1 MSGITVMTRVYF
13 ATNRQPDPTKQG
25 GYGAEI
31 VAMERGAII
40 YDAIDVTNV
49 DLNNA
54 DSGTLGAGLQ
64 PTPGGFATPLEN
76 EIADSGKNLM
86 IFIHGFANAFAD
98 AIKRAAFNAEWF
110 RASGVAAAD
119 TTILAFTWPSL
130 GALFA
135 VPPAF
140 LDADYKTDQ
149 VQAGKS
155 DFHIGYFLDYFDTLR
170 LRYRSNNPTGR
181 IFLLA
186 HSMGNYALAGAVE
199 WWFANRDAYDHMFD
213 EAFLAA
219 GDEIYDTFDQPK
231 GGRMHNLPKLCQ
243 RISIY
248 SSRKD
253 VAMYLSSAV
262 NHDDRLGFDGPDNKQ
277 NSALYPPGQFR
288 VVDVTEVKDFDPLV
302 PIDATHQYYR
312 RSKTVR
318 LDIANAMANNPQPPG
333 GLIQLP

>member
-1 MSGITVMTRVYF
+1 MTRVYF
-13 ATNRQPDPTKQG
+13 ATNRQPDPTKEG

-31 VAMERGAII
+31 VAMDRGAIT

-49 DLNNA
+49 DLSNA
-54 DSGTLGAGLQ
+54 NSGTLGTGLQ
-64 PTPGGFATPLEN
+64 PTSGSFAKTFED
-76 EIADSGKNLM
+76 EIANSGKNLM
-86 IFIHGFANAFAD
+86 LFIHGFANAFAD

-135 VPPAF
+135 APPAY

-155 DFHIGYFLDYFDTLR
+155 DFHIGYFLDYVDRLR

-199 WWFANRDAYDHMFD
+199 WWFSNRGASDRMFD

-219 GDEIYDTFDQPK
+219 GDEVYDTFDQPK
-231 GGRMHNLPKLCQ
+231 GGRMHNLPMLCQ

-253 VAMYLSSAV
+253 VAMYLSAAV
-262 NHDDRLGFDGPDNKQ
+262 NHDERLGFNGPNNKQ
-277 NSALYPPGQFR
+277 SSTLYPPGQFR
-288 VVDVTEVKDFDPLV
+288 IVDTTEVRDFDPLV
-302 PIDATHQYYR
+302 PPDATHQYYR
-312 RSKTVR
+312 RSVTVR
-318 LDIANAMANNPQPPG
+318 SDIASTMANNPKPPG
-333 GLIQLP
+333 GLTQLS